1 MFFNINSGRIITMA
15 KTEIEKRRSKY
26 HFSDKRS
33 PLFTLNALATRMIQN
48 HLYCVAICIAG
59 HLEISVLKTVLQA
72 DVINMLQINLEI
84 II

>member
-1 MFFNINSGRIITMA
+1 MA

-48 HLYCVAICIAG
+48 HLAICIAG

-72 DVINMLQINLEI
+72 DVINNNLHMQANTGHCVS
-84 II
+84 